1 MPIKHIVLFGIQEE
15 ATAEQVEALTQAMLE
30 LPNSIHLITS
40 YELGVDLKLAGRQA
54 HPAGKNR
61 TIAFTATFASI
72 ADYQVY
78 ETHPAHLAILNE
90 VIKPI
95 ILPGSRAA
103 IQYEY

>member
-1 MPIKHIVLFGIQEE
+1 MFGIQEG
-15 ATAEQVEALTQAMLE
+15 ATVEQLEALKQALLE
-30 LPNSIHLITS
+30 LPNFIHLITS
-40 YELGVDLKLAGRQA
+40 HELGVDLKLAGGQA

-61 TIAFTATFASI
+61 TIAWTATFASV
-72 ADYQVY
+72 ADYEVY
-78 ETHPAHLAILNE
+78 ETHPTHLALINE